1 MQHEPFLTADLEDA
15 ATGKEEDAAVWYA
28 KALRSLA
35 AQLGL
40 GNDFFYP
47 LIGAAQILETKSK

>member
-1 MQHEPFLTADLEDA
+1 MTPFLPADLEDA
-15 ATGKEEDAAVWYA
+15 ATGKEEDAAAWYA

-35 AQLGL
+35 SQLGL

-47 LIGAAQILETKSK
+47 LLGAAQILETKSK